1 MFMSKVICVVD
12 DQPSLR
18 QMIRFSLNVN
28 GLQVLEAEN
37 GADALG
43 KLASHDVDMLIV
55 DWQMPEMDGLELIR
69 RLRKSKAYDD
79 LPIVVISCRED
90 LNARKEAR
98 SLGVMTWLKKPFRI
112 IELQRVI
119 ESNLGTVSLPAGQ
132 PVEKFEL
139 GHC

>member
-1 MFMSKVICVVD
+1 MSKVICVVD

-37 GADALG
+37 GVDALD
-43 KLASHDVDMLIV
+43 KLSSHDVDMLII

-69 RLRKSKAYDD
+69 SLRKNQNYKDT
-79 LPIVVISCRED
+79 PVVVISCRDD
-90 LNARKEAR
+90 LEARKEAR

-112 IELQRVI
+112 AELQRVI
-119 ESNLGTVSLPAGQ
+119 ASGLGNVAE
-132 PVEKFEL
+132 PVGPDIKNCTQEP
-139 GHC
+139 C